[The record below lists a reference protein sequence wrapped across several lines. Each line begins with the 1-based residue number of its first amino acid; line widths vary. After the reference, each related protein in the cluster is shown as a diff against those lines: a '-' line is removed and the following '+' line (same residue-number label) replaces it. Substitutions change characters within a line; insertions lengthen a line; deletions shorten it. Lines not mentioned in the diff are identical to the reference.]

1 MKFYIED
8 WKGNQKKIS
17 KEEAA
22 ITVGAERFKKMIAE
36 AKASYEDDPD
46 SLIEYMVN
54 DGRLAIEF

>member
-1 MKFYIED
+1 MKFYITD
-8 WKGNQKKIS
+8 WKGNQKKIG

-22 ITVGAERFKKMIAE
+22 LAVGAERFEKMIAE

-46 SLIEYMVN
+46 TLIEYMVN

>member
-8 WKGNQKKIS
+8 WKGNQKKIN
-17 KEEAA
+17 KEEAVLA
-22 ITVGAERFKKMIAE
+22 IGAERFKKMIAE